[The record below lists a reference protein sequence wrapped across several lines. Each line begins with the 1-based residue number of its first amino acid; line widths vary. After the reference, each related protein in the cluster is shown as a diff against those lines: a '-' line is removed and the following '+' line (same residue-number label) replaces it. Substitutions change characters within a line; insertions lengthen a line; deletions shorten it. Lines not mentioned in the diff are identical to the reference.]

1 MATNLKGQGGIKGL
15 LLVHGE
21 KVAIALVAALSL
33 WIVYKSTKLD
43 RLDDKHQAA
52 ELTKEVNQTSAQITA
67 SAWDTA
73 VKEYPDKVKPF
84 LPIPANK
91 DFAVDST
98 KYANQDPNGK
108 PVFATD
114 PPVVAPMLRRTDPT
128 LLNAEAVR
136 ATGGSGLLAFLDEK
150 IRQEQERKRQAD
162 EQARLKK
169 EEERQ
174 KKAEKDQ
181 KNQPNNPS
189 RGKRGP
195 DIGPGGVPSELVD
208 PDHPKRRMV
217 QGSVRPAGIQ
227 LQGGERIERAYWA
240 CVVAKVPIREQLK
253 LYQDAFEKARD
264 YDEARDF
271 PHYMGYIV
279 DRAEVLPGQ
288 PLDWKR
294 APLYDG
300 QRQNVVAGKPLGQV
314 VNSES
319 VAALSTAAQQFWAGM
334 PPDVVDPHFI
344 DPLLTLPLPPL
355 VGRDWGTNATH
366 PDIPLLGPD
375 TPAFDEELKPATD
388 QAPVQPAKTG
398 EDEGFGSSFQLQP
411 GPGGPGFAMPPR
423 PSGNMPTMPPGYRNP
438 GFGREGA
445 GPGFVPGGRYRGPEG
460 RPSFGGPGGG
470 PGQRTGLAKGLDF
483 LLLRF
488 FDYTVEPGKK
498 YKYRVKLV
506 LADPNYGMPANV
518 LAAAVLDRQAKS
530 KDRNGHRVEYRMLE
544 KWSDPSPTVGI
555 PLAGNVRLADT
566 KIPSAEKVNDEPI
579 AKLLVESFDVD
590 DKGNAIQAAVEK
602 DFRRGA
608 VANITEDAE
617 YIVPGEGG
625 TMIDTQ
631 PGFKF
636 MTGMTLLDI
645 DGGTKLAKDMYVP
658 ARILVMGPAGELYVH
673 NEADD
678 KPAVEY
684 HRLLFEKANDR
695 HRGPGNMLGPG
706 GPEGPVRT
714 PRPGRR

>member
-15 LLVHGE
+15 MLLHGE
-21 KVAIALVAALSL
+21 KIAIAIVVALSL

-52 ELTKEVNQTSAQITA
+52 ELTKEINQTNAQITA

-84 LPIPANK
+84 VPIPATKSFN
-91 DFAVDST
+91 VDP
-98 KYANQDPNGK
+98 KAYANEDASGK
-108 PVFATD
+108 PVFAID
-114 PPVVAPMLRRTDPT
+114 PPVVAPMIRRTDPV
-128 LLNAEAVR
+128 LLNAVDVR
-136 ATGGSGLLAFLDEK
+136 ATGGSGLLSFVDEK
-150 IRQEQERKRQAD
+150 IKRDQAVKREAD
-162 EQARLKK
+162 EAARLKI
-169 EEERQ
+169 EEEKQ
-174 KKAEKDQ
+174 KKAQKDQ
-181 KNQPNNPS
+181 KNQGGANP
-189 RGKRGP
+189 RPKRGSEM
-195 DIGPGGVPSELVD
+195 GPGSMPAELVD
-208 PDHPKRRMV
+208 PDHPKRRLI
-217 QGSVRPAGIQ
+217 QSSVRPTGIQ
-227 LQGGERIERAYWA
+227 LQGGERTERAYWA

-253 LYQDAFEKARD
+253 LYQDAFEKARG
-264 YDEARDF
+264 YDENRDF
-271 PHYMGYIV
+271 PHYLGYV
-279 DRAEVLPGQ
+279 VERAEVLPDQ

-294 APLYDG
+294 VPLYDG
-300 QRQNVVAGKPLGQV
+300 QRQSVTAGKPIAQV
-314 VNSES
+314 VNSDS
-319 VAALSTAAQQFWAGM
+319 VTALSNAAQQFWAGM
-334 PPDVVDPHFI
+334 APEVVDPHFT
-344 DPLLTLPLPPL
+344 DPILTLPLPPL
-355 VGRDWGTNATH
+355 VGRDWGADATH
-366 PDIPLLGPD
+366 PDIPVLGPN
-375 TPAFDEELKPATD
+375 TPSFEEEVKAAPE
-388 QAPVQPAKTG
+388 QAPAQPAKTG
-398 EDEGFGSSFQLQP
+398 EDEGFGSSTQLQQ
-411 GPGGPGFAMPPR
+411 GPGGPGFAMPAR
-423 PSGNMPTMPPGYRNP
+423 PGMVPGGGFRPP
-438 GFGREGA
+438 GREGPG
-445 GPGFVPGGRYRGPEG
+445 GPGFAPGGVGRFRGGPEG
-460 RPSFGGPGGG
+460 RPSFVAPGGG

-506 LADPNYGMPANV
+506 LADPNIGMPANV

-530 KDRNGHRVEYRMLE
+530 KDRNGRRLDYRALE
-544 KWSDPSPTVGI
+544 KFSDPSPTVGI

-566 KIPSAEKVNDEPI
+566 KIPAAEKFNDEPV
-579 AKLLVESFDVD
+579 AKLLVESFDAD

-608 VANITEDAE
+608 VANMVEDGD

-673 NEADD
+673 DEVDD

-684 HRLLFEKANDR
+684 HRLLFEKTSDK
-695 HRGPGNMLGPG
+695 HRGPYNMPGPG
-706 GPEGPVRT
+706 GQEGPRA
-714 PRPGRR
+714 PRAGRR